1 MYGLNF
7 YSQNPL
13 TLKILQKVSQLDKGV
28 AFCTGCHNSNT
39 VDIQAKTATNKDRL
53 NINNVKC
60 QDLLVEAKKFI

>member
-28 AFCTGCHNSNT
+28 TFCTGCHNSNT